1 MKKSLIAAA
10 FTFVITL
17 VCLNGAA
24 IAATAHRYHASLTR
38 MDYNSNKKL
47 VEVTVQLFTHD
58 LVPILEKQNMK
69 QIDLEKTEDID
80 KLLLDYLNVN
90 LVLKNKDGEQ
100 KPLNW
105 VGKEINVDSAYIYV
119 EIPMP
124 EGLEKSTLKNT
135 IFFEMFDEQTN
146 RVTIRRDKAK
156 TDVLFR
162 PGDKFKDISFAQPK
176 GKR

>member
-10 FTFVITL
+10 FTFVVTL

-24 IAATAHRYHASLTR
+24 IAAPAHRYHASLTR
-38 MDYNSNKKL
+38 MDYNSKKKL

-58 LVPILEKQNMK
+58 LVPILEKQNKK

-80 KLLLDYLNVN
+80 KMLLDYLNAN
-90 LVLKNKDGEQ
+90 LVLKNKAGEQ
-100 KPLNW
+100 KPLSW

-135 IFFEMFDEQTN
+135 LFFEMFDEQTN
-146 RVTIRRDKAK
+146 RVTVRRDKAK

-162 PGDKFKDISFAQPK
+162 PGDKFKDISFARTK
-176 GKR
+176 